1 MDIPWPALLGG
12 ILIGTASALALGM
25 NGKIPGIS
33 GVCARIFRRVP
44 GDTLWRVAFLV
55 GLVAGAGL
63 AFVTIPGAREYS
75 PRAAGLGWTA
85 AAGLLVGVGTRL
97 GGGCTSGH
105 GVCGMGRGSARS
117 TIATLT
123 FMAVA
128 IATVWAVRQWGGMN
142 G

>member
-1 MDIPWPALLGG
+1 MDIPWPALIGG
-12 ILIGTASALALGM
+12 IMIGTASALALAM

-33 GVCARIFRRVP
+33 GVCARIFRMVP

-55 GLVAGAGL
+55 GLVGGAGL
-63 AFVTIPGAREYS
+63 AFATIPGSDDY
-75 PRAAGLGWTA
+75 TA
-85 AAGLLVGVGTRL
+85 QANLAWVAVAGLLVGIGTRL

-117 TIATLT
+117 TIATIV

-128 IATVWAVRQWGGMN
+128 FATVWVVRHTGGLIR
-142 G
+142 